1 MNWMT
6 VVQSSHL
13 ARTRWSA
20 AALSLSVVLAAGAAG
35 TAQSRPAQE
44 PARQQPLEG
53 FACSRDNLTSYSGE
67 VIEYRRAVGE
77 TTLRIRTDWD
87 STERVTLKHP
97 GTDDPSAFFRIEG
110 RPFNAASDW
119 SRIEQRKGVLVPAAR
134 AAAWVCSDGRVM
146 VDWGAPKE

>member
-97 GTDDPSAFFRIEG
+97 GTDDPSA
-110 RPFNAASDW
+110 
-119 SRIEQRKGVLVPAAR
+119 
-134 AAAWVCSDGRVM
+134 
-146 VDWGAPKE
+146 